1 MANSNTAHSYLE
13 NGLQKLQINYLTGAE
28 TTLWRGWG
36 MRAPARISYNKIYY
50 ILQGTFHFEINGETF
65 EGQPGQMF
73 FLPCNA
79 KQSYHAY
86 GDCNARKMWIHFT
99 AQCGEKDLFET
110 VDVRPFI
117 TVEEPEKVERIFR
130 TIFRC
135 STQGTVSNILELKAA
150 VLQLLAY
157 YMEGS
162 NILFPDLRLD
172 DRFEQVIRYID
183 DHLAEEIRL
192 DDLAQLMYLN
202 SNYFI
207 KFFKRNSGMAPIEYV
222 VRTRVYKAKQ
232 YLQSSD
238 MPIKDIAAKCGFAS
252 VYYFDRVFKRCL
264 GFTPS
269 EYRRWAVMRPEGN
282 EEESPPPAK
291 KARTKKSS
299 PEKEQRKN
307 NQDK

>member
-135 STQGTVSNILELKAA
+135 STL
-150 VLQLLAY
+150 
-157 YMEGS
+157 
-162 NILFPDLRLD
+162 
-172 DRFEQVIRYID
+172 
-183 DHLAEEIRL
+183 
-192 DDLAQLMYLN
+192 
-202 SNYFI
+202 
-207 KFFKRNSGMAPIEYV
+207 
-222 VRTRVYKAKQ
+222 
-232 YLQSSD
+232 
-238 MPIKDIAAKCGFAS
+238 
-252 VYYFDRVFKRCL
+252 
-264 GFTPS
+264 
-269 EYRRWAVMRPEGN
+269 
-282 EEESPPPAK
+282 
-291 KARTKKSS
+291 
-299 PEKEQRKN
+299 
-307 NQDK
+307 